1 MKRALIETPR
11 VYLDRVSKPIV
22 YGIAALGLTL
32 AIGIGVISYSAG
44 GGGGG
49 GGGGG
54 RLWRKSRRP
63 LPAISPGFRL
73 STVTLG

>member
-32 AIGIGVISYSAG
+32 AVGIGVISYSA
-44 GGGGG
+44 

>member
-32 AIGIGVISYSAG
+32 AVGIGVISYSA
-44 GGGGG
+44 G

>member
-49 GGGGG
+49 GGGAAGYG
-54 RLWRKSRRP
+54 ARAAAR
-63 LPAISPGFRL
+63 FRL
-73 STVTLG
+73 FRRASAYQL

>member
-44 GGGGG
+44 GGGAGYG
-49 GGGGG
+49 ARAPARS
-54 RLWRKSRRP
+54 RLFRR
-63 LPAISPGFRL
+63 A
-73 STVTLG
+73 

>member
-11 VYLDRVSKPIV
+11 VYFDRVSKPIV

-49 GGGGG
+49 

>member
-49 GGGGG
+49 
-54 RLWRKSRRP
+54 LWRKSRRP